1 MIQNFISKPSAKC
14 TELKVSYYKKLF
26 DYYSILKI
34 NLLGSEIFSIIKHLV
49 KY

>member
-26 DYYSILKI
+26 DYVK
-34 NLLGSEIFSIIKHLV
+34 NSEIFSIIKHLV

>member
-26 DYYSILKI
+26 ILKI

-49 KY
+49 KN

>member
-26 DYYSILKI
+26 DIILKI